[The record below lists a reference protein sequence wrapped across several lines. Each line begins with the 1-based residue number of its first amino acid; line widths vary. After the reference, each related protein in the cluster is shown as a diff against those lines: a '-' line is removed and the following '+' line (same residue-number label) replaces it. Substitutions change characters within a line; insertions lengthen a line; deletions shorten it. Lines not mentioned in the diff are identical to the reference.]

1 MVNGTVFLYFLH
13 CFFFPFMPHDSFYS
27 FLSLSLTL
35 HLALPRSP
43 LSVTVFPPLSTASF
57 LASPRLKQTAALGS
71 TTTRRPWNEPIND
84 FSCLSSLKYQF
95 VLVLCKYES
104 ILKRLHLLTFSFY
117 LCMYFKFSLGPLKKA
132 RTILCLS
139 NFCLSRL
146 LLSHFSETI
155 SSFQTGFQYDVQQ
168 LSICLSVSEC
178 APHNVRSSYQSVRA
192 SLWIIWERMLSDKW
206 LL

>member
-1 MVNGTVFLYFLH
+1 
-13 CFFFPFMPHDSFYS
+13 MPHDSFYS

-35 HLALPRSP
+35 HLALPWSP
-43 LSVTVFPPLSTASF
+43 LSVTVFPPLATASF

-104 ILKRLHLLTFSFY
+104 VLKRLHLLTFSFY

-132 RTILCLS
+132 RTVLCLS
-139 NFCLSRL
+139 QFLSLSSLAFSFFRNHFLFPARL
-146 LLSHFSETI
+146 SAWCAAVI
-155 SSFQTGFQYDVQQ
+155 N
-168 LSICLSVSEC
+168 LSVC
-178 APHNVRSSYQSVRA
+178 LRVCPT
-192 SLWIIWERMLSDKW
+192 
-206 LL
+206 